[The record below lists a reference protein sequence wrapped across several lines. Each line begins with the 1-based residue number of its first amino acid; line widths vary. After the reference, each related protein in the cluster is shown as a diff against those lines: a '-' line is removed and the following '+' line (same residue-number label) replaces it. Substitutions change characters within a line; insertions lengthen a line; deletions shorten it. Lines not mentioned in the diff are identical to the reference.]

1 MYDEG
6 DGVTQDQVRAHMWY
20 DLAAEQGYEVA
31 AETRDL
37 LAKDM
42 KKQDVEQAQKLASEC
57 LAKNYKNCD

>member
-42 KKQDVEQAQKLASEC
+42 KNRTSSKRRS
-57 LAKNYKNCD
+57 